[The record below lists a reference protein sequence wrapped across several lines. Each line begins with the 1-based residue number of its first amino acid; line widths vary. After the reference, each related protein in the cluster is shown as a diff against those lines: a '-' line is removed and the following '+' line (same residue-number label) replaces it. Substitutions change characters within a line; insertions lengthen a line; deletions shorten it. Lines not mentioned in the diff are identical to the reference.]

1 MSYKPLVCICIP
13 CYNNQDTIHDT
24 LNSIVRQDYD
34 NLKIKVFDNAS
45 TDRSREIVY
54 SFIDQ
59 GHPIELY
66 TREKNVSGEENFN
79 TCIAEA
85 EGDFCAIFHSD
96 DVYEPEIISNQVAFL
111 TDRLNCQAVSV
122 HARVIDGS
130 GQYTGDRMIPK
141 ELQNNVS
148 KEIEL
153 SREEL
158 IELSFKYGNFITC
171 PSVLFRT
178 DILKNYI
185 KEFKGSRFKSSADL
199 NVWLRVTEKGNFGF
213 INRPLINY
221 RLSSSSFSFNLA
233 RARTHDH
240 DLFLVLDDFLN
251 QQQRWD
257 ATHAKLQK
265 YRNFLLMKDRANTNI
280 NRLIL
285 GQKTFQTMELGQN
298 FSMAMT
304 SRFHCKYFMIAL
316 VTKIIISLPFKQNLS
331 SLMKW
336 VKFGHAR

>member
-1 MSYKPLVCICIP
+1 MPYKPLVCICIP

-45 TDRSREIVY
+45 TDSSREIVN

-59 GHPIELY
+59 GHPIKLY
-66 TREKNVSGEENFN
+66 TREINVSGEENFN
-79 TCIAEA
+79 TCIAAA
-85 EGDFCAIFHSD
+85 EGEFCAIFHSD
-96 DVYEPEIISNQVAFL
+96 DVYEPEIISSQVAFL
-111 TDRLNCQAVSV
+111 VDRLNCQAVSV
-122 HARVIDGS
+122 HAKVIDEN
-130 GQYTGDRMIPK
+130 GQYTGDRMIPE
-141 ELQNNVS
+141 ELRRKASQ
-148 KEIEL
+148 EIEL

-178 DILKNYI
+178 DILKNHI
-185 KEFKGSRFKSSADL
+185 KEFNGSSFKSSADL

-233 RARTHDH
+233 RARMFDH
-240 DLFLVLDDFLN
+240 DLFLVLDDFLS
-251 QQQRWD
+251 QQQKSNV
-257 ATHAKLQK
+257 THAELQK
-265 YRNFLLMKDRANTNI
+265 YRNFLLMKDRANTNL

-285 GQKTFQTMELGQN
+285 GNKAFQAMELGKN
-298 FSMAMT
+298 FPMALS
-304 SRFHCKYFMIAL
+304 SRFHFKYFMIAL
-316 VTKIIISLPFKQNLS
+316 ITKVIISLPFKQRLS
-331 SLMKW
+331 ILMKQ
-336 VKFGHAR
+336 VKFGNG